1 MTCMDRRRFL
11 RSAGVLAATACS
23 GNVLRPLM
31 ASETAPSLSA
41 AEKLGWRLGCCAYS
55 FNHLTFFETVDKV
68 ASLGLKNLVGFNWQK
83 LSPQKPDAVFSENMS
98 AADRAETKKRLA
110 DAGVK
115 IPCCYCGGLAEEGP
129 TRKLFDFAREMGIE
143 TIDGE
148 PPIESL
154 GMLEELCEE
163 YHIQVAIHS
172 HAKPAPHWQPD
183 DLMKM
188 FEGRSR
194 WIGACCDTGHWA
206 RSGLNPIE
214 TLQKIQKRI
223 LTFDLKDVNKDGV
236 CVPFGTG
243 KGDISGILKELHRQ
257 QFKGVFGIEFDSQ
270 QPANVEKNVA
280 QCIAYFNKT
289 AKELVAMK

>member
-1 MTCMDRRRFL
+1 MTCMNRRRFL
-11 RSAGVLAATACS
+11 RSTGIVAATVCGGRVLQPLLAAEKTSCHA
-23 GNVLRPLM
+23 
-31 ASETAPSLSA
+31 A

-68 ASLGLKNLVGFNWQK
+68 ASLGLKYLVGFNWQK
-83 LSPQKPDAVFSENMS
+83 LSSAKADVVFSENMS
-98 AADRAETKKRLA
+98 AGDRVETKKRLA

-143 TIDGE
+143 TVDGE

-154 GMLEELCEE
+154 GMLEKLCEE

-214 TLQKIQKRI
+214 TLQKIRKRI

-257 QFKGVFGIEFDSQ
+257 QFQGVFGIEFDSQ
-270 QPANVEKNVA
+270 QPADVEKNVA
-280 QCIAYFNKT
+280 ECIAYFNQT
-289 AKELVAMK
+289 AEELANQ